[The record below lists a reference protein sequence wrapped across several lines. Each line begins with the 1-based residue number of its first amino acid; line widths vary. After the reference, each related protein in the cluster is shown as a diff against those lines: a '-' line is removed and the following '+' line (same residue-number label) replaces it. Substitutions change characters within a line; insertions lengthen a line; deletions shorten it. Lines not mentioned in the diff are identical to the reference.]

1 MKRIYFPLVK
11 NESLIV
17 YPDDISLFANTDI
30 IGEFIVADYS
40 GDLEFPEYVPPAPV
54 GPAQLSPYA
63 FKRLIGTELR
73 LAIRAAAGTDPIIF
87 DFLDLLNSADVIDFD
102 DAVGGPKQGMGY
114 LLAIGL
120 ISQSEYDRIMRRE
133 FP

>member
-1 MKRIYFPLVK
+1 MI
-11 NESLIV
+11 E
-17 YPDDISLFANTDI
+17 I
-30 IGEFIVADYS
+30 IDGE
-40 GDLEFPEYVPPAPV
+40 EYEITTLPGGAVIKELKSNYTPPPPVP
-54 GPAQLSPYA
+54 PAQLSPYA

-102 DAVGGPKQGMGY
+102 DAVGGPKQGMDY

-120 ISQSEYDRIMRRE
+120 IDQDEHDRIMRRE

>member
-1 MKRIYFPLVK
+1 MIEIIDGEEYEVVTLPSGAVIKT
-11 NESLIV
+11 IV
-17 YPDDISLFANTDI
+17 SNFT
-30 IGEFIVADYS
+30 
-40 GDLEFPEYVPPAPV
+40 PPNP
-54 GPAQLSPYA
+54 GPPSQLSPYA

-73 LAIRAAAGTDPIIF
+73 LAIRAAADTDPIIF

-102 DAVGGPKQGMGY
+102 DATGGPKQGMDY

-120 ISQSEYDRIMRRE
+120 IDQGEHDRIMRRE